1 MSKTT
6 FPCLIRPDDV
16 KVAVK
21 PAAAKSAE
29 TAAAEKAAAAV
40 TGKPLGSYERTKM
53 EKLPPPKAAAR

>member
-21 PAAAKSAE
+21 PAAARSAE
-29 TAAAEKAAAAV
+29 KTAAVTAAAEKGGV
-40 TGKPLGSYERTKM
+40 QTE
-53 EKLPPPKAAAR
+53 